1 MSKAVLVLEDGKVFK
16 GESFGYPEECIG
28 EVVFNTGITGYQ
40 EILTDPSYMGQIV
53 VMTYPLIGNY
63 GINDED
69 EESKGIKVKGLAVRE
84 YSEVP
89 GNWKYSDTLNSYL
102 VKNKIPGI
110 CGLDTRALTKY
121 LRSKGS
127 MKGIIS
133 NRCENIDLLVEKAK
147 AMNYDSC
154 CSSLEAGTKEPYHIP
169 GNGCRVTVLDFG
181 VKENVIRHLS
191 ALGCDVVVMPAT
203 SSFEEIMETCCD
215 GVLLSNGPGNPQ
227 SLSSVVPVIRELI
240 FQKPVFGICL
250 GHQLLGIAMGGDT
263 YKLPYGHRGSNH
275 PVKDLRTN
283 RVYITS
289 QNHGFA
295 LKPESLSKNEI
306 EITHININDNT
317 IEGIAHKNLPV
328 FSVQYHPEA
337 SPGPMDSQYLFD
349 LFLKSMHG
357 RLIA

>member
-191 ALGCDVVVMPAT
+191 ALVVMWWLCPPLA
-203 SSFEEIMETCCD
+203 
-215 GVLLSNGPGNPQ
+215 
-227 SLSSVVPVIRELI
+227 
-240 FQKPVFGICL
+240 
-250 GHQLLGIAMGGDT
+250 
-263 YKLPYGHRGSNH
+263 
-275 PVKDLRTN
+275 
-283 RVYITS
+283 
-289 QNHGFA
+289 A
-295 LKPESLSKNEI
+295 LKKSWKPAATGFCFLMAPEIPK
-306 EITHININDNT
+306 
-317 IEGIAHKNLPV
+317 V
-328 FSVQYHPEA
+328 SVRWYR
-337 SPGPMDSQYLFD
+337 S
-349 LFLKSMHG
+349 
-357 RLIA
+357 